1 MITKEQK
8 SNLARLLATENITVQ
23 HRNVETAYFVP
34 KQRLLCL
41 PIWEDM
47 SNDLYDMLVGHEV
60 GHALHTPIEDVQEIK
75 KSKIPHSY
83 YNVVEDIRIDK
94 KMKLKYPGLRKSYF
108 NGYNE
113 LLERDFFRLED
124 RDINGMRFIDRLN
137 VYTKSGYTMNDI
149 EFNDIEQGF
158 VKRSETLDTWKD
170 VEKLVQDIFDYSG
183 TEEFDEEQYEEQEIN
198 ITVRGDGEQQE
209 SDQETSAEDGTDPVQ
224 GEEEDEDGGE
234 EEGDNNGQDGGE
246 AKNEAITDKA
256 YDENKKSQ
264 FKPQDKEYK
273 DNQYVTLPK
282 RKSSTV
288 DNKTVV
294 SLFDEHNLEHRG
306 EYYQK
311 FQSFKRQQLR
321 TVNYM
326 IKEFEMKK
334 SADDYKRTKT
344 SKTGMLNMSKLHQYK
359 YNDDIFKRID
369 ITPGAKN
376 HGMILVVDWSGSMD
390 SCLHDTLIQTA
401 NLVMFCKAV
410 QIPCKVYAFSDINIK
425 HFKLKSD
432 EYIGFGERYDNT
444 PYIYDNENEL
454 IMENVTMIELVDTTV
469 KTPQYNASMAYFHKI
484 IDYYSHR
491 GSGRYY
497 HYDDDRDY
505 SFKMPQCMRLGGTPL
520 DSAIL
525 QSIDLVNKF
534 QKDYK
539 IQKMT
544 TIFLTD
550 GCGHIKGAFTKER
563 DQSQEVSPYD
573 GDVNKKY
580 NADYSN
586 GQLVIQDGNYQ
597 FKYND
602 RHNQRSMF
610 KAAHEG
616 MFNYFKNKTGSQLI
630 GFYITHGKNVSFS
643 DVSSFVSTA
652 KDYMGYGRY
661 EEYKKELRAN
671 GCITIQ
677 NVGYDELYIM
687 PKSKL
692 QVKDEEVNITNDMTT
707 AKMKQQFLK
716 NFKSKKVSRVLLNK
730 FISKVA

>member
-8 SNLARLLATENITVQ
+8 SSLAKLLATENITVQ

-60 GHALHTPIEDVQEIK
+60 GHALYTPIEDVQKLKEN
-75 KSKIPHSY
+75 KIPHSY

-94 KMKLKYPGLRKSYF
+94 KMKLKYPGLRKSYY

-113 LLERDFFRLED
+113 LLERNFFMLED

-158 VKRSETLDTWKD
+158 VKRSESLDTWQD
-170 VEKLVQDIFDYSG
+170 VEKLVQDIFAYSG
-183 TEEFDEEQYEEQEIN
+183 TEEFDEDQYEETEVN
-198 ITVRGDGEQQE
+198 LTVRGDGEQQE
-209 SDQETSAEDGTDPVQ
+209 QDTEDTPEDGTDPVQ
-224 GEEEDEDGGE
+224 GEEDEEGEDEDG
-234 EEGDNNGQDGGE
+234 NNQEGGE
-246 AKNEAITDKA
+246 IKNEALTDKA
-256 YDENKKSQ
+256 FDEQKKAN
-264 FKPQDKEYK
+264 FKPQDNDYI

-282 RKSSTV
+282 RKSSLV
-288 DNKTVV
+288 KNKDVIA
-294 SLFDEHNLEHRG
+294 LFDEQHSHLRG
-306 EYYQK
+306 GYYQK
-311 FQSFKRQQLR
+311 FQSFKRKQLR

-376 HGMILVVDWSGSMD
+376 HGMVLVVDWSGSMD
-390 SCLHDTLIQTA
+390 SCMYDTLIQTA

-410 QIPCKVYAFSDINIK
+410 QIPCKVYAFSDVNK
-425 HFKLKSD
+425 SHFKLKSD
-432 EYIGFGERYDNT
+432 EYIPFNERYDNT
-444 PYIYDNENEL
+444 PYIYENDNEL

-469 KTPQYNASMAYFHKI
+469 KTSQYNASMAYFHKV
-484 IDYYSHR
+484 IDYFSHR

-505 SFKMPQCMRLGGTPL
+505 SFKMPNCMRLGGTPL

-525 QSIDLVNKF
+525 QSIDLVNNF
-534 QKDYK
+534 QKEYK
-539 IQKMT
+539 VQKMT

-550 GCGHIKGAFTKER
+550 GSGHIKGAFTKER
-563 DQSQEVSPYD
+563 DQSKERSPYN
-573 GDVNKKY
+573 GDVNNKY

-586 GQLVIQDGNYQ
+586 GQLIIQDGNYQ

-602 RHNQRSMF
+602 RHNTRSVF

-616 MFNYFKNKTGSQLI
+616 MFNYFKHKTGSQLI

-643 DVSSFVSTA
+643 DLSSHISTR
-652 KDYMGYGRY
+652 KEYMPYEKY
-661 EEYKKELRAN
+661 EEYKKELRTN
-671 GCITIQ
+671 GCISLK
-677 NVGYDELYIM
+677 NVGYDELYIL

>member
-1 MITKEQK
+1 
-8 SNLARLLATENITVQ
+8 
-23 HRNVETAYFVP
+23 
-34 KQRLLCL
+34 
-41 PIWEDM
+41 
-47 SNDLYDMLVGHEV
+47 
-60 GHALHTPIEDVQEIK
+60 
-75 KSKIPHSY
+75 
-83 YNVVEDIRIDK
+83 
-94 KMKLKYPGLRKSYF
+94 
-108 NGYNE
+108 
-113 LLERDFFRLED
+113 
-124 RDINGMRFIDRLN
+124 
-137 VYTKSGYTMNDI
+137 
-149 EFNDIEQGF
+149 
-158 VKRSETLDTWKD
+158 
-170 VEKLVQDIFDYSG
+170 
-183 TEEFDEEQYEEQEIN
+183 
-198 ITVRGDGEQQE
+198 
-209 SDQETSAEDGTDPVQ
+209 
-224 GEEEDEDGGE
+224 
-234 EEGDNNGQDGGE
+234 
-246 AKNEAITDKA
+246 
-256 YDENKKSQ
+256 
-264 FKPQDKEYK
+264 
-273 DNQYVTLPK
+273 
-282 RKSSTV
+282 
-288 DNKTVV
+288 
-294 SLFDEHNLEHRG
+294 
-306 EYYQK
+306 
-311 FQSFKRQQLR
+311 
-321 TVNYM
+321 
-326 IKEFEMKK
+326 
-334 SADDYKRTKT
+334 
-344 SKTGMLNMSKLHQYK
+344 
-359 YNDDIFKRID
+359 
-369 ITPGAKN
+369 
-376 HGMILVVDWSGSMD
+376 
-390 SCLHDTLIQTA
+390 
-401 NLVMFCKAV
+401 
-410 QIPCKVYAFSDINIK
+410 
-425 HFKLKSD
+425 
-432 EYIGFGERYDNT
+432 
-444 PYIYDNENEL
+444 
-454 IMENVTMIELVDTTV
+454 
-469 KTPQYNASMAYFHKI
+469 
-484 IDYYSHR
+484 
-491 GSGRYY
+491 
-497 HYDDDRDY
+497 
-505 SFKMPQCMRLGGTPL
+505 MRLGGTPL

>member
-1 MITKEQK
+1 
-8 SNLARLLATENITVQ
+8 
-23 HRNVETAYFVP
+23 
-34 KQRLLCL
+34 
-41 PIWEDM
+41 
-47 SNDLYDMLVGHEV
+47 
-60 GHALHTPIEDVQEIK
+60 
-75 KSKIPHSY
+75 
-83 YNVVEDIRIDK
+83 
-94 KMKLKYPGLRKSYF
+94 
-108 NGYNE
+108 
-113 LLERDFFRLED
+113 
-124 RDINGMRFIDRLN
+124 
-137 VYTKSGYTMNDI
+137 
-149 EFNDIEQGF
+149 
-158 VKRSETLDTWKD
+158 
-170 VEKLVQDIFDYSG
+170 
-183 TEEFDEEQYEEQEIN
+183 
-198 ITVRGDGEQQE
+198 
-209 SDQETSAEDGTDPVQ
+209 
-224 GEEEDEDGGE
+224 
-234 EEGDNNGQDGGE
+234 
-246 AKNEAITDKA
+246 
-256 YDENKKSQ
+256 
-264 FKPQDKEYK
+264 
-273 DNQYVTLPK
+273 
-282 RKSSTV
+282 
-288 DNKTVV
+288 
-294 SLFDEHNLEHRG
+294 
-306 EYYQK
+306 
-311 FQSFKRQQLR
+311 
-321 TVNYM
+321 M

-359 YNDDIFKRID
+359 YNDDIFKRIN

-390 SCLHDTLIQTA
+390 SCMYDTLIQTA

-410 QIPCKVYAFSDINIK
+410 QIPCKVYAFSDVNKK
-425 HFKLKSD
+425 HFKLGSD
-432 EYIGFGERYDNT
+432 EGYTYGERYQNT
-444 PYIYDNENEL
+444 PYNYENENEL

-484 IDYYSHR
+484 IEYFSHR

-505 SFKMPQCMRLGGTPL
+505 HFRMPNCMRLGGTPL

-525 QSIDLVNKF
+525 QSIDIVNKF
-534 QKDYK
+534 QTEYK

-550 GCGHIKGAFTKER
+550 GCGHVKGAFTKER
-563 DQSQEVSPYD
+563 DQNKELSPYD
-573 GDVNKKY
+573 GDVNQKY

-602 RHNQRSMF
+602 RHSARSVF

-616 MFNYFKNKTGSQLI
+616 MFNYFKHKTNSQLI

-643 DVSSFVSTA
+643 DVSSHVSTA
-652 KDYMGYGRY
+652 KAYMGYDKY

-671 GCITIQ
+671 GCISIK
-677 NVGYDELYIM
+677 NVGYDELYIL

-730 FISKVA
+730 FIAKVA

>member
-1 MITKEQK
+1 MITKNQK
-8 SNLARLLATENITVQ
+8 SSLAKLLATENITVQ

-60 GHALHTPIEDVQEIK
+60 GHALYTPIEDVQKLKEN
-75 KSKIPHSY
+75 KIPHSY

-94 KMKLKYPGLRKSYF
+94 KMKIKYPGLRKSYF

-113 LLERDFFRLED
+113 LLERNFFMLED

-137 VYTKSGYTMNDI
+137 VYTKSGYTMSDI
-149 EFNDIEQGF
+149 EFNEIEQGF
-158 VKRSETLDTWKD
+158 IKRSETLDTWQD
-170 VEKLVQDIFDYSG
+170 VEKLVQDIFAYSG
-183 TEEFDEEQYEEQEIN
+183 TEEFDEEQYEETEVN
-198 ITVRGDGEQQE
+198 LTVRGDGEQQE
-209 SDQETSAEDGTDPVQ
+209 QDTKDTPEDGTDPVQ
-224 GEEEDEDGGE
+224 GQEDGEGDE
-234 EEGDNNGQDGGE
+234 EEGNGPEGGE
-246 AKNEAITDKA
+246 IKNEALTDKA
-256 YDENKKSQ
+256 LDENKKSQ

-273 DNQYVTLPK
+273 DNEYVTLPK

-288 DNKTVV
+288 TNEEVIA
-294 SLFDEHNLEHRG
+294 LFDKGNSERRG
-306 EYYQK
+306 LYYQK
-311 FQSFKRQQLR
+311 FQTFKRKQLR

-359 YNDDIFKRID
+359 YNDDIFKRIN

-390 SCLHDTLIQTA
+390 SCMYDTLIQTA

-410 QIPCKVYAFSDINIK
+410 QIPCKVYAFSDVNK
-425 HFKLKSD
+425 RHFKLDSED
-432 EYIGFGERYDNT
+432 SYTYGERYQNT
-444 PYIYDNENEL
+444 PYTYENENEL
-454 IMENVTMIELVDTTV
+454 IMENVTMVELVDTTV

-484 IDYYSHR
+484 IEYFSHR

-505 SFKMPQCMRLGGTPL
+505 NFVMPNCMRLGGTPL

-525 QSIDLVNKF
+525 QSIDIVNKF
-534 QKDYK
+534 QTEYK

-550 GCGHIKGAFTKER
+550 GCGHVKGAFTKER
-563 DQSQEVSPYD
+563 DQNKELSPYD
-573 GDVNKKY
+573 GDVNQRF

-602 RHNQRSMF
+602 RHNQRSVF

-616 MFNYFKNKTGSQLI
+616 MFNYFKHKTNSQLI
-630 GFYITHGKNVSFS
+630 GFYITHGKTINFS
-643 DVSSFVSTA
+643 DVSSHVSTA
-652 KDYMGYGRY
+652 KEYLAYDKY
-661 EEYKKELRAN
+661 EEYRKELRAN
-671 GCITIQ
+671 GCISIK
-677 NVGYDELYIM
+677 NVGYDELYIL

-730 FISKVA
+730 FIAKVA